1 MSEREEF
8 VAGPSAASVEDAAV
22 GYTLYS
28 APAAGVAQGAARL
41 GRHGTLPYVLIARMA
56 HEVNRL
62 YCEAMGDTD
71 TVPWE
76 GAPDW
81 QRETVLAGVVAIAE
95 GRISTPEGSH
105 SAWMERKLAEG
116 WTWGPVKDATAKTH
130 PALAPYSQL
139 PAFQRRKDELFV
151 GLVVAALVPLHREG

>member
-1 MSEREEF
+1 MSDARITN
-8 VAGPSAASVEDAAV
+8 APASVGAAV
-22 GYTLYS
+22 ADVSLLPGLPTTSAEPVLRLNPRSGLLDYS
-28 APAAGVAQGAARL
+28 
-41 GRHGTLPYVLIARMA
+41 LIARMA
-56 HEVNRL
+56 YEVNRL

-71 TVPWE
+71 TLPWE

-105 SAWMERKLAEG
+105 VAWMERKLAEG

-139 PAFQRRKDELFV
+139 PAFQRRQDELFV